1 MSKQQFLEGLRRA
14 LSGLPQEDIEER
26 LTFYSE
32 MIDDRVEEG
41 LTEEEAV
48 AEIGPVDEVVAQ
60 IMEEIPL
67 SKLVKER
74 VRPKRALR
82 AWEIFLLVLGS
93 PVWLP
98 LLLAGI
104 AVIFALYVAVWAVI
118 ISLWAVEVSLAG
130 ASLGGAISAVV
141 ACFQGNGITGVASL
155 GVGFFCAGLAIF
167 WFFGCKAVTK
177 GILLLT
183 KKTALGIKS
192 LFIGKEEM
200 RSA

>member
-1 MSKQQFLEGLRRA
+1 MSKQEFLDKLRRA
-14 LSGLPQEDIEER
+14 LSGLPQNDIEER

-41 LTEEEAV
+41 LTEAEAV
-48 AEIGPVDEVVAQ
+48 AEIGPVDEVVSQ
-60 IMEEIPL
+60 IMAEIPL
-67 SKLVKER
+67 SRLVKER

-82 AWEIFLLVLGS
+82 AWEIVLLVLGA

-98 LLLAGI
+98 LLLASI
-104 AVIFALYVAVWAVI
+104 AVILAVYASVWAVI
-118 ISLWAVEVSLAG
+118 ISLWAVGVSLAG
-130 ASLGGAISAVV
+130 SALGGAVSAVV
-141 ACFQGNGITGVASL
+141 ACFQGNAFAGLAML
-155 GVGFFCAGLAIF
+155 GGAAFCAGASIF

-177 GILLLT
+177 GLLLLT

-200 RSA
+200 RDA

>member
-1 MSKQQFLEGLRRA
+1 MSKQEFLEGLRRA
-14 LSGLPQEDIEER
+14 LSGLPREDIEEE

-32 MIDDRVEEG
+32 MIDDRMEEG
-41 LTEEEAV
+41 LTEEQAV
-48 AEIGPVDEVVAQ
+48 AEIGTVDEVVSQ
-60 IMEEIPL
+60 IMAEIPL

-93 PVWLP
+93 PVWVP
-98 LLLAGI
+98 LLLAAF
-104 AVIFALYVAVWAVI
+104 AVILAVYVSVWAVI

-130 ASLGGAISAVV
+130 AALGGAVSAVI
-141 ACFQGNGITGVASL
+141 ACFQGNGIAGVALL
-155 GVGFFCAGLAIF
+155 GTGLVCAGASIF

-183 KKTALGIKS
+183 KKTALSIKT
-192 LFIGKEEM
+192 LFIGKEEVED
-200 RSA
+200 A

>member
-1 MSKQQFLEGLRRA
+1 MNKRQFLESLRKA
-14 LSGLPQEDIEER
+14 LSGLPREDIEER

-60 IMEEIPL
+60 IMAEIPL
-67 SKLVKER
+67 SRLVKER

-82 AWEIFLLVLGS
+82 AWEIVLLVLGA
-93 PVWLP
+93 PVWFP
-98 LLLAGI
+98 LLIAAF

-130 ASLGGAISAVV
+130 SALGGVVAAVV
-141 ACFQGNGITGVASL
+141 VCLQGRGITGISL
-155 GVGFFCAGLAIF
+155 LGAGIFCAGLTIF
-167 WFFGCKAVTK
+167 WFFGCREITK

-183 KKTALGIKS
+183 KQTALGIKT
-192 LFIGKEEM
+192 LFIGKEET
-200 RSA
+200 RNA

>member
-1 MSKQQFLEGLRRA
+1 MNRQQFLDSLRMA
-14 LSGLPQEDIEER
+14 LTGLPREDIEER

-32 MIDDRVEEG
+32 MIDDRMEEG
-41 LTEEEAV
+41 LTEEAAV
-48 AEIGPVDEVVAQ
+48 AEIGTVDEVVSQ
-60 IMEEIPL
+60 IMAEIPL

-82 AWEIFLLVLGS
+82 AWEIFLLVLGC

-104 AVIFALYVAVWAVI
+104 AVIFAMYVAVWAVI

-130 ASLGGAISAVV
+130 SSLGGAAAAVV
-141 ACFQGNGITGVASL
+141 ACFQGNGIAGIALLGTGI
-155 GVGFFCAGLAIF
+155 FCAGATIF

-177 GILLLT
+177 GLLLLT
-183 KKTALGIKS
+183 KKTALGVKS

-200 RSA
+200 TGA

>member
-1 MSKQQFLEGLRRA
+1 MNKRQFLESLRRA
-14 LSGLPQEDIEER
+14 LTGLPQDDIEER

-32 MIDDRVEEG
+32 MIDDRVEDG

-48 AEIGPVDEVVAQ
+48 AEIGTVDEVVAQ
-60 IMEEIPL
+60 IMAEIPL

-93 PVWLP
+93 PMWVP

-104 AVIFALYVAVWAVI
+104 SVIFAMYVAVWSVI

-130 ASLGGAISAVV
+130 SALGGAVSAVV
-141 ACFQGNGITGVASL
+141 SCFQGNAVAGL
-155 GVGFFCAGLAIF
+155 AMFGVGAFCAGASIF
-167 WFFGCKAVTK
+167 WFFGCRAVTK

-183 KKTALGIKS
+183 KKMALGLKS
-192 LFIGKEEM
+192 LFIGKE
-200 RSA
+200 RL

>member
-1 MSKQQFLEGLRRA
+1 MNKRQFLESLRMA

-41 LTEEEAV
+41 LTEEQAV
-48 AEIGPVDEVVAQ
+48 AEIGTVDEVVAQ
-60 IMEEIPL
+60 IMAEIPL

-93 PVWLP
+93 PMWVP

-104 AVIFALYVAVWAVI
+104 AVIFAMYVAVWSVI

-130 ASLGGAISAVV
+130 SALGGAVSAVI
-141 ACFQGNGITGVASL
+141 ACFQGNGIAGVAIL
-155 GVGFFCAGLAIF
+155 GGAAFCAGASIF
-167 WFFGCKAVTK
+167 WFFGCRAVTK

-183 KKTALGIKS
+183 KKMALGLKS
-192 LFIGKEEM
+192 LFIGKEKL
-200 RSA
+200 

>member
-1 MSKQQFLEGLRRA
+1 MNKRQFLESLRRA
-14 LSGLPQEDIEER
+14 LTGLPREDIEER

-41 LTEEEAV
+41 LTEEQAV
-48 AEIGPVDEVVAQ
+48 AEIGTVDEVVAQ
-60 IMEEIPL
+60 IMAEIPL

-93 PVWLP
+93 PMWVP

-104 AVIFALYVAVWAVI
+104 SVIFAMYVAVWSVI

-130 ASLGGAISAVV
+130 SALGGAVSAVV
-141 ACFQGNGITGVASL
+141 SCFQGNAVAGLAML
-155 GVGFFCAGLAIF
+155 GVGAFCAGASIF

-183 KKTALGIKS
+183 KKIALGLKS
-192 LFIGKEEM
+192 LFIGKE
-200 RSA
+200 RL

>member
-1 MSKQQFLEGLRRA
+1 MSKQQFLESLRRA
-14 LSGLPQEDIEER
+14 LSGLPREDIEER

-32 MIDDRVEEG
+32 MIDDRMEEG

-60 IMEEIPL
+60 IMAEIPL

-82 AWEIFLLVLGS
+82 AWELFLLVLGS

-130 ASLGGAISAVV
+130 SALGGAAAAVV
-141 ACFQGNGITGVASL
+141 VCFQGRGITGISL
-155 GVGFFCAGLAIF
+155 LGAGIFCAGLTIF
-167 WFFGCKAVTK
+167 WFFGCREITK

-183 KKTALGIKS
+183 KQAALGIKT

-200 RSA
+200 RNA

>member
-1 MSKQQFLEGLRRA
+1 MSKQEFLDKLRRA
-14 LSGLPQEDIEER
+14 LSGLPREDIEER

-32 MIDDRVEEG
+32 MIDDRMEEG

-60 IMEEIPL
+60 ITAEIPL
-67 SKLVKER
+67 SRLVKER

-104 AVIFALYVAVWAVI
+104 AVIFAMYVAVWAVI

-130 ASLGGAISAVV
+130 SALGGVVAAVV
-141 ACFQGNGITGVASL
+141 VCLQGRGITGISL
-155 GVGFFCAGLAIF
+155 LGAGIFCAGLTIF
-167 WFFGCKAVTK
+167 WFFGCREITK

-183 KKTALGIKS
+183 KKAALGIKT
-192 LFIGKEEM
+192 LFIGKEET
-200 RSA
+200 RNA